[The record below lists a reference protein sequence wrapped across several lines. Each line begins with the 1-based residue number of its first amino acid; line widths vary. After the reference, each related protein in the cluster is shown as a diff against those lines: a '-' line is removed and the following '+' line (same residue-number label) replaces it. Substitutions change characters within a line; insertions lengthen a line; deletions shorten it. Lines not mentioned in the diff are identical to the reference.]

1 MLYAENFTWLRMSF
15 VRIQGAQRSVGKLPW
30 SNERR
35 RVLEHLE
42 AAERALNALDRDLAE
57 AEDVA
62 SYGQIAANVE
72 DA

>member
-1 MLYAENFTWLRMSF
+1 MAYAENFTWLRMGF
-15 VRIQGAQRSVGKLPW
+15 VRIQSAQRAVGKLPW

-35 RVLEHLE
+35 RVLEHLD

-62 SYGQIAANVE
+62 SYGQIAANAE
-72 DA
+72 EF